1 MGHIGLSALRYEA
14 KYLFLAF
21 FPGLA
26 MTALPITGEKPCEP
40 LLPYWSM
47 KAAQPL
53 ETSLNT
59 FHMASGFAEAS
70 RSIVSMTSIFSE

>member
-1 MGHIGLSALRYEA
+1 
-14 KYLFLAF
+14 
-21 FPGLA
+21 

>member
-1 MGHIGLSALRYEA
+1 MRVRRHLWINGESSTRGHAS
-14 KYLFLAF
+14 
-21 FPGLA
+21 
-26 MTALPITGEKPCEP
+26 PITGEKIYEP

-70 RSIVSMTSIFSE
+70 RPIVSMTSIFSE